1 MSANMLNESNN
12 DDVTVTPAVLSQHHQ
27 HLISKWSHT
36 QILDNL
42 SQEKALNYAILFENQ
57 SKLILREI
65 EDMHSRHRSCPRTW
79 NQEAFNLAQQ
89 NVFPLIRR
97 VFDGVDFEWKAM
109 ETPYEE
115 GVGCAETSRLR
126 TKFSLTDYEHRVQ
139 SEEFSRM
146 DGLTVWFDIMVG
158 QFIEEFNNIV
168 LVDKASMAQYKNYD
182 GPVGRHIHTPFL
194 AASNSYGDRI
204 PPNRRNKTYGTMWR
218 GKTVPAKKVGPV

>member
-1 MSANMLNESNN
+1 
-12 DDVTVTPAVLSQHHQ
+12 
-27 HLISKWSHT
+27 
-36 QILDNL
+36 
-42 SQEKALNYAILFENQ
+42 
-57 SKLILREI
+57 
-65 EDMHSRHRSCPRTW
+65 
-79 NQEAFNLAQQ
+79 
-89 NVFPLIRR
+89 
-97 VFDGVDFEWKAM
+97 M

-182 GPVGRHIHTPFL
+182 GPVVRHIHTPFL